1 MPKKKLLSAC
11 LALLACTAMAAEPKA
26 KLPTVAELIKASSAA
41 DWRAPAPVS
50 TLVMQL
56 ASGVVVIELARDF
69 APQHVA
75 NILQLTRAGYF
86 DGLAIIRVQDNY
98 VTQWGDPEEDDAKA
112 RPKPK
117 DLPKAAPEF
126 DRPLKGLKFTA
137 LPETDGWAPM
147 EGFVD
152 GWPVAANPKTGR
164 AWLAHCYGMVGVAR
178 DAEPASG
185 DGSGLYTV
193 IGQAPRALDLN
204 IAKAGRV
211 LQGMELLSALPRG
224 TGELGFYEKAEQR
237 VPILRVRVLAD
248 IPETERPHLQVM
260 RTDTALFQRVLDAR
274 RHRDGWYV
282 QSPDRVELC
291 SALPTV
297 RPAP

>member
-1 MPKKKLLSAC
+1 MQKRKTILGVCFSV
-11 LALLACTAMAAEPKA
+11 LACSALAAPP
-26 KLPTVAELIKASSAA
+26 LPTVAELIKASSAS
-41 DWRAPAPVS
+41 DWRAPAPDA
-50 TLVMQL
+50 TLVMEL
-56 ASGVVVIELARDF
+56 SNGVVVIELARDF

-98 VTQWGDPEEDDAKA
+98 VTQWGDAEEDEAKA

-117 DLPKAAPEF
+117 DLPQAAAEF
-126 DRPLKGLKFTA
+126 DRPLKGLKFIA
-137 LPETDGWAPM
+137 LPEHDEWAPRV
-147 EGFVD
+147 GFVD

-164 AWLAHCYGMVGVAR
+164 AWLTHCYGMVGVAR

-193 IGQAPRALDLN
+193 IGHAPRQLDLN

-224 TGELGFYEKAEQR
+224 IGDLGFYEKAEQR
-237 VPILRVRVLAD
+237 VPIKRVRVLAD
-248 IPETERPHLQVM
+248 VPAAEAPKLQVM
-260 RTDTALFQRVLDAR
+260 RTDTQLFQRVLNAR

-282 QSPDRVELC
+282 QSPERVELC
-291 SALPTV
+291 AALPTV
-297 RPAP
+297 RSAP

>member
-1 MPKKKLLSAC
+1 MRKKILSPL
-11 LALLACTAMAAEPKA
+11 LALLACSALAVPPAAK
-26 KLPTVAELIKASSAA
+26 PTVAELIKASAA
-41 DWRAPAPVS
+41 SDWRAPAPES
-50 TLVMQL
+50 TLVMEL
-56 ASGVVVIELARDF
+56 SSGVVVIELARDF

-75 NILQLTRAGYF
+75 NIVQLTRAGYF

-98 VTQWGDPEEDDAKA
+98 VTQWGDAEEDEAKA
-112 RPKPK
+112 RAKPK
-117 DLPKAAPEF
+117 DLPHAAPEF
-126 DRPLKGLKFTA
+126 DRPLKGLKFVA
-137 LPETDGWAPM
+137 LPEHDEWAPRV
-147 EGFVD
+147 GFVD

-164 AWLAHCYGMVGVAR
+164 AWLTHCYGMVGVAR

-193 IGQAPRALDLN
+193 IGHAPRQLDLN

-224 TGELGFYEKAEQR
+224 TGDLGFYEKAEQR
-237 VPILRVRVLAD
+237 VPIKRVRVLAD
-248 IPETERPHLQVM
+248 LPAGEAPKLQVM

-282 QSPDRVELC
+282 QSPERVELC
-291 SALPTV
+291 AALPTV
-297 RPAP
+297 RTAP